1 MLDARVGV
9 LRTLPPPSAESVAA
23 LHRVAGHLGLD
34 WAPPVTLSQALS
46 ALDRSA
52 PESLALLRAA
62 TRLLRGVGYAAF
74 DGAAPQQTGHAG
86 IGSPYAHVT
95 APLRRLVDR
104 FGTEVC
110 LAVTAGAE
118 LPGWLRTALPSLPE
132 VMAASDAIANKVDR
146 ACVDAA
152 EVAVL
157 AGRVGERFD
166 ALVLRA
172 PEGDDEKEAGEV
184 YVLDPPVLARCT
196 GKLTAGARAG
206 VRLTEADPVARR
218 VSFHAD

>member
-1 MLDARVGV
+1 MTDDLGPE
-9 LRTLPPPSAESVAA
+9 RTRRRTSLSDKQMAILEMIQRSVSSRGYPPSMREIGEAVGLTSSSSVAHQLKVLEEKGFLKRDPNRPRA
-23 LHRVAGHLGLD
+23 L
-34 WAPPVTLSQALS
+34 
-46 ALDRSA
+46 
-52 PESLALLRAA
+52 
-62 TRLLRGVGYAAF
+62 
-74 DGAAPQQTGHAG
+74 
-86 IGSPYAHVT
+86 
-95 APLRRLVDR
+95 
-104 FGTEVC
+104 EVF
-110 LAVTAGAE
+110 
-118 LPGWLRTALPSLPE
+118 LPE

-172 PEGDDEKEAGEV
+172 PDGDDEKEAGEV